1 MRWDAQALRPAHGA
15 EPSNTADTGNGAP
28 GVAGG
33 RGQSPATDALLPLVG
48 LVRSVTTPKF
58 AGVTFHE
65 VTAKSVLNKVVAGSR
80 MPFEWTINPYR
91 GCSHACVYCF
101 ARKSH
106 TYLDFDAGLDFDS
119 QVVVKINA
127 AEVLRRELAKPA
139 WGRQHVA
146 LGTNT
151 DPYQRAEG
159 RYQLMPGMS

>member
-1 MRWDAQALRPAHGA
+1 MRWDAQALIPAPRDGTL
-15 EPSNTADTGNGAP
+15 EENTKGGGPSGDRRGSTAP
-28 GVAGG
+28 PP
-33 RGQSPATDALLPLVG
+33 RPATDALLPLLG
-48 LVRSVTTPKF
+48 LVRSVTTPEF

-127 AEVLRRELAKPA
+127 AEVLRKELAKPS
-139 WGRQHVA
+139 WGREHVA

-159 RYQLMPGMS
+159 RYH